1 MDKSNLFFRDS
12 SGNQLLPHI
21 IVNIETAIPFWCGQ
35 VTEDQLGCPVC
46 LSLIP
51 YLKSIFHTGIDLAFF
66 GIREKFIQQSLV
78 KGTFSSIIRDFQH
91 VVLGRIY

>member
-1 MDKSNLFFRDS
+1 MNECNFFFRYTFRH
-12 SGNQLLPHI
+12 QLLFQV

-66 GIREKFIQQSLV
+66 CIRKEFIQKPLV
-78 KGTFSSIIRDFQH
+78 
-91 VVLGRIY
+91 